1 MCRYPDDALDR
12 YWVPVDSRSIYVTL
26 NRPPLR
32 NLSTPTLVSTYSNRY
47 TSNQFPGIVL
57 STALTT
63 TTILHNLSI
72 SFPNDTTSYLAKIN
86 IYFAELDLTATNT
99 SGARH
104 FGVDIDQSLG
114 DVDLDNGTSDGR
126 GLSAYTYRTYL
137 YTPNDVINLYPIRP
151 TKRAPLVNAL
161 EMFQTINDTAAPT
174 DNGEGEKLSVAL
186 VSHFFLLVQCYCRS
200 VG

>member
-26 NRPPLR
+26 NSPPLK
-32 NLSTPTLVSTYSNRY
+32 NLSAPTLVSRYSNEY
-47 TSNQFPGIVL
+47 SNQFPGIVL

-63 TTILHNLSI
+63 TTILHNLTI

-104 FGVDIDQSLG
+104 FGVDVPADQGLG

-126 GLSAYTYRTYL
+126 GLLAYSYTTFLYR
-137 YTPNDVINLYPIRP
+137 PNDVFNLYPIKP

-161 EMFQTINDTAAPT
+161 EMFQIINDTAAPT
-174 DNGEGEKLSVAL
+174 DNGEGEKLSIAL
-186 VSHFFLLVQCYCRS
+186 VNDFHL
-200 VG
+200 

>member
-1 MCRYPDDALDR
+1 VCRYPDDALDR
-12 YWVPVDSRSIYVTL
+12 YWVPVDSKSIYVTL
-26 NRPPLR
+26 NSPPLK
-32 NLSTPTLVSTYSNRY
+32 NLSAPTLVSTYSNRF

-63 TTILHNLSI
+63 TTILHNLTI

-104 FGVDIDQSLG
+104 FGVDVPADQGLG

-126 GLSAYTYRTYL
+126 GLLAYSYRTFL
-137 YTPNDVINLYPIRP
+137 YTPNDVFNLYPIKP

-161 EMFQTINDTAAPT
+161 EMFQIINDTAAPT
-174 DNGEGEKLSVAL
+174 DNGEGKKFSIAL
-186 VSHFFLLVQCYCRS
+186 VNHFSFIGTVLY
-200 VG
+200 